1 MDSSC
6 NCWNQSLTHY
16 LSLSDHYNRK
26 TLTRQRLTRSS
37 KIWTLTQMAVWTS
50 RSTSHWWPASP
61 WCAMSSSPRS
71 ETAPPAH
78 SPQNSSSCS
87 MSEFMIRLARSSMQV
102 QRDRHRHW
110 PVHIQTY
117 RLQSHEME
125 RKLFGLFKVK
135 NEINYFNM
143 FGRKLTYHLCRCVCV
158 CACVIGCV
166 CPK

>member
-1 MDSSC
+1 MDSSF

-102 QRDRHRHW
+102 QRDRDAGLHTYTEKGLGW
-110 PVHIQTY
+110 LYTPHIDRQVKDTYTDLYTY
-117 RLQSHEME
+117 RHIGYNLMRWRGSS
-125 RKLFGLFKVK
+125 L
-135 NEINYFNM
+135 
-143 FGRKLTYHLCRCVCV
+143 VCL
-158 CACVIGCV
+158 
-166 CPK
+166 KWKMK